1 MGKDHLGQP
10 TGTNKSEGTGVP
22 AGGQNMDD
30 LQRDQELTERYTDG
44 DNNVAEGVRTAN
56 PNRNVDKGD
65 ATNAGGYKN

>member
-22 AGGQNMDD
+22 AGGQNMDNQ
-30 LQRDQELTERYTDG
+30 QRDQELTDRYTDG

>member
-1 MGKDHLGQP
+1 MAKDHTGQP
-10 TGTNKSEGTGVP
+10 AGTNKSEGTGVP
-22 AGGQNMDD
+22 AGGQNMDN

-56 PNRNVDKGD
+56 PNRNVDKED